1 MTFTPAANWSDQ
13 LALLNGGQKR
23 VNTEGT
29 ESAEENRGR
38 ESLEEFKAFW
48 LFQLFHHLQ
57 SFSFLLSVSSVSLC
71 FTFFSSPIND

>member
-38 ESLEEFKAFW
+38 D
-48 LFQLFHHLQ
+48 
-57 SFSFLLSVSSVSLC
+57 
-71 FTFFSSPIND
+71 IR